1 MLASM
6 HERAVTESLLE
17 IAIRHAQQAGATRIT
32 ALYLV
37 IGQLSSFIDESVQ
50 FYWDILSEDTIA
62 DKATLH
68 FKRIPVEMVCL
79 DCQLRFSPDD
89 TDFACPNCSSSRV
102 KVVAGE
108 EFLLEAI
115 DVE

>member
-6 HERAVTESLLE
+6 HERAITESLLE
-17 IAIRHAQQAGATRIT
+17 IALRHAHQAGATRIT
-32 ALYLV
+32 SLYLV

-62 DKATLH
+62 EKATLH
-68 FKRIPVEMVCL
+68 FKRIPVEMACL
-79 DCQLRFSPDD
+79 DCQTRYSPTD
-89 TDFACPNCSSSRV
+89 TDFTCPNCFSSRV
-102 KVVAGE
+102 KVNAGE
-108 EFLLEAI
+108 ELLLEAI

>member
-6 HERAVTESLLE
+6 HQRAITESLLE
-17 IAIRHAQQAGATRIT
+17 IAMRHAQQAGAKRIT
-32 ALYLV
+32 DLYLV

-62 DKATLH
+62 EKATLH
-68 FKRIPVEMVCL
+68 FRRIPVEMVCL
-79 DCQLRFSPDD
+79 DCQHHYSPGD
-89 TDFACPNCSSSRV
+89 TDFACPDCSSSRV

-115 DVE
+115 DVD